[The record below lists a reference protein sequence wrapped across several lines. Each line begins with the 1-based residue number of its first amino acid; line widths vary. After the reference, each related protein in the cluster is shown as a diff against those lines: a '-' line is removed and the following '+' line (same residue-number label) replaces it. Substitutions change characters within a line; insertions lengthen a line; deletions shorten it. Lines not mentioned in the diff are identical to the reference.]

1 MLKRNLILTA
11 MGLSLALSSTAW
23 TAPLTVRVKVD
34 KGAPR
39 ILVNNKPVRGRV
51 FYGQPSA
58 GKLTLPANGEIV
70 SYLFSPNQ
78 TVNQGATMHLRFG
91 QSAGEIILDD
101 MRIEDLTT
109 GKDALPIQK
118 FEAGDAEFTSRW
130 STWPQGA
137 QNTTT
142 TVKMLPSI
150 GRNGS
155 GGLQVKIVE
164 PPDGTWPDFHI
175 YSNPTMTLVAGH
187 KYRVSFWAKAAPE
200 RHLMTAFYKP
210 GDFYVYLGGP
220 PGYYFESQV
229 RLAAKAGVDFVST
242 SIPLVWPEPG
252 EKENWLTVDT
262 VIDAAIDANPKVM
275 VIPRI
280 SVYAPD
286 WWNKAHPD
294 ELMKWESGA
303 HPQLASPASTLYV
316 KEASVRLAR
325 LVSHLE
331 SKYPNRIAGY
341 HPVGQNTGEWFY
353 MDSWSRPLNGY
364 APCDAIA
371 FRGWLKRR
379 YVTVNA
385 LRAAWK
391 NNSVD
396 FSNASVPGASRRH
409 EAPAGIFRDPSTERD
424 IIDFVEFQ
432 QHSMADAVCDF
443 AKVVRQASKGRK
455 LVVMF
460 YGYVHEFGAIDTGA
474 GSSGHYA
481 LRRVLDSP
489 DIDIVCSPISYFD
502 RGRGQSAP
510 CMTAGESVALANK
523 MWLVEDDTRTNIT
536 IDERFPGAE
545 HVLTSVE
552 QTNNLLLRN
561 VAQQSLRNFAT
572 WWMDLGST
580 GWFDHPGYW
589 AEMKRLAKLDD
600 PMLKN
605 PTPFRPEVALVVD
618 ENTIPWLADGSSSV
632 TRPLL
637 YESRGALGRM
647 GAPYGQYLL
656 DDVIKGRVH
665 AKLYVF
671 ANAWRLDAAKRAAL
685 LKATKGSVVIW
696 CYAPGYL
703 DGNTRSLD
711 AMRQLTGM
719 DLQPVSGVTAMATP
733 TAAGKQLGQ
742 QFGVTQPVR
751 PLFKVAGA
759 KSTEVLASYSDGSAA
774 VVQRAHNGGHSLF
787 VGVPRLTPELLR
799 TAAKKAGVHLFT
811 QTDCVVYANGP
822 FLAVHSTKAG
832 TVQIDTGSSSV
843 VTDVLTGKKIGKG
856 PKLSLPMG
864 FSETRIMQ
872 IKAK

>member
-1 MLKRNLILTA
+1 MLIRNLIMTTA
-11 MGLSLALSSTAW
+11 ALSVAIGSAALA
-23 TAPLTVRVKVD
+23 APLTVRVKVD

-39 ILVNNKPVRGRV
+39 ILVNNKPVRARV

-58 GKLTLPANGEIV
+58 GRIALPANGEMV
-70 SYLFSPNQ
+70 SYVFSPNQ
-78 TVNQGATMHLRFG
+78 TVSQAATMHLRFG
-91 QSAGEIILDD
+91 QSAGEIVLDD

-118 FEAGDAEFTSRW
+118 FESGDADFTSHW
-130 STWPQGA
+130 GIWPQAA
-137 QNTTT
+137 QNTTG
-142 TVKMLPSI
+142 TVKVLPSI

-155 GGLQVKIVE
+155 GGLQVKIVN
-164 PPDGTWPDFHI
+164 PTDGTWPDFHI
-175 YSNPTMTLVAGH
+175 YRNPNLTLVQGH
-187 KYRVSFWAKAAPE
+187 KYRVSFWAKATPK
-200 RHLMTAFYKP
+200 RHLTTAFYKP
-210 GDFYVYLGGP
+210 GNFYVYLGGP
-220 PGYYFESQV
+220 PGYFESQV
-229 RLAAKAGVDFVST
+229 KLAAKAGVDFVST
-242 SIPLVWPEPG
+242 SIPLIWPEPG
-252 EKENWLTVDT
+252 QKEDWRTVDT
-262 VIDAAIDANPKVM
+262 VIEAAIGANPKVM
-275 VIPRI
+275 IIPRI
-280 SVYAPD
+280 PIYPPD
-286 WWNKAHPD
+286 WWNKAHPS
-294 ELMKWESGA
+294 ELMKWESGT

-325 LVSHLE
+325 LVNHLE
-331 SKYPNRIAGY
+331 SKYPSRIAGY
-341 HPVGQNTGEWFY
+341 HPNGQNTGEWFY
-353 MDSWSRPLNGY
+353 MDSWNRPLNGY

-379 YVTVNA
+379 YVTVDA
-385 LRAAWK
+385 LRASWK
-391 NNSVD
+391 NHSVD
-396 FSNASVPGASRRH
+396 FSNAAVPSASRRH
-409 EAPAGIFRDPSTERD
+409 DAPAGIFRDPSTEHD

-432 QHSMADAVCDF
+432 QHSMANVVCDF
-443 AKVVRQASKGRK
+443 AKVVRQASRGRK
-455 LVVMF
+455 LVLMF
-460 YGYVHEFGAIDTGA
+460 YGYIHEFGAISTGA

-481 LRRVLDSP
+481 LRRVLSCP

-523 MWLVEDDTRTNIT
+523 MWLVEDDTRTDIT
-536 IDERFPGAE
+536 TDDLFPGAE
-545 HVLTSVE
+545 HVLTSLE

-561 VAQQSLRNFAT
+561 VAQQSMRNFAT
-572 WWMDLGST
+572 WWMDLGAT

-589 AEMKRLAKLDD
+589 AQMKRLAKLDD

-605 PTPFRPEVALVVD
+605 PTAFRPEVALVVD
-618 ENTIPWLADGSSSV
+618 ENTIPWLADGSNAV
-632 TRPLL
+632 TLPLL
-637 YESRGALGRM
+637 YESRGVLGRM

-665 AKLYVF
+665 AKLYIF

-696 CYAPGYL
+696 CYAPGYF
-703 DGNTRSLD
+703 DGSTRSLN

-719 DLQPVSGVTAMATP
+719 NLQLASGVTGMAKP

-742 QFGVTQPVR
+742 AFGVTQPVR
-751 PLFKVAGA
+751 PLFKVADPKIA
-759 KSTEVLASYSDGSAA
+759 EILAAYSDGSAA
-774 VVQRAHNGGHSLF
+774 VVQRAHNGGLSLF

-811 QTDCVVYANGP
+811 QKDYVVYANGP

-843 VTDVLTGKKIGKG
+843 VTDVLTGKRMGKG

-872 IKAK
+872 IRAR